1 MVQPVASSRGADGV
15 TTHRETFTTKN
26 TKGTNDKPC
35 TGSLP
40 IRSNLFDNGDL
51 SHDSKIHLSVL
62 FVIFVIFVLFVVNVF
77 SHRG

>member
-26 TKGTNDKPC
+26 TKGTKDKPC

-40 IRSNLFDNGDL
+40 IRSNLFDNGGL
-51 SHDSKIHLSVL
+51 SHASKVHLSVF
-62 FVIFVIFVLFVVNVF
+62 FVLFVLFVVNVF
-77 SHRG
+77 SQ